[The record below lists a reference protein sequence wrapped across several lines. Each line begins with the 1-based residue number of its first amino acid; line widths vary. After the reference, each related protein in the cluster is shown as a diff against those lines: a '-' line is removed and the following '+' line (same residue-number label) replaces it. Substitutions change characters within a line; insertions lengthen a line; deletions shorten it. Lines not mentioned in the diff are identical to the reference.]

1 MGFDKFINFLGYNL
15 NQNTFEHI
23 NVKTNIKK
31 ILANHIMFDISFV
44 IYQALI
50 EIEDDVNNIIKIILS
65 LSFSIS
71 DSVLIEKKKK
81 KILEILS
88 INYWSNNIGPIE
100 NILDG
105 VNENEIIN
113 NFKNYLINNDIIDNI
128 IIDKIIYKIINWVN
142 SLHII
147 DLVLTINIIFD
158 GIPSYSKILEQRR
171 RRIKNFLESKNRK
184 LKFNDFIDNIENSYY
199 DYNEIN
205 FNYTKWL
212 NLRFSIDK
220 SFGPITPLIIK
231 IEEILKIKLSAYYPS
246 IKININSG
254 KNNGEA
260 DYKIFNEIY
269 KKNYLGDIVIHTIDS
284 DLIHQIIVQQNFFNL
299 IKKDILLSVVK
310 YNNKDNNYIQ
320 YIDGTNLNKNL
331 TTHYCTTNNILYCSP
346 LIIYDLALIFYF
358 FGNDH
363 LPQSFE
369 LGAEI
374 NLEYYSKV
382 HYKLFKNNTMI
393 KLDINNKVTFDLDN
407 FKLFMKELHNNNE
420 INKTKIL
427 LNRYFKFNYQ
437 LLYYLTDK
445 LNLTFEKIILLC
457 KKILFDDGKTK
468 QNLDEDDIRFK
479 LINKYEKLE
488 YPLNIN
494 NINNIEFN
502 LNMIKLLA
510 LLDITDEE
518 NNYCGLPLYIKQFF
532 FSDDKYE
539 NIYINFNEVIANDLI
554 KKYPI
559 IYDSITLD
567 SYINIAFPGYSGK
580 TTNNKII
587 SLIDD
592 NLNTE
597 MYLKKIYHLVT
608 TLFGDM
614 SFYNPN
620 NFTFFKGYQVPSLSS
635 IINYLD
641 SNINLP
647 LKWSNEILL
656 ETTTSDKYLNSFN
669 HHLIITPFIKNILD
683 KFKTNKIIF
692 FIKNINVENLWF
704 EDNNY
709 DFMFKDFDLDD
720 FINSWNYIL
729 KIMPSNIDSYFLIES
744 DHKLINYYF

>member
-1 MGFDKFINFLGYNL
+1 
-15 NQNTFEHI
+15 
-23 NVKTNIKK
+23 
-31 ILANHIMFDISFV
+31 
-44 IYQALI
+44 
-50 EIEDDVNNIIKIILS
+50 
-65 LSFSIS
+65 
-71 DSVLIEKKKK
+71 
-81 KILEILS
+81 
-88 INYWSNNIGPIE
+88 
-100 NILDG
+100 
-105 VNENEIIN
+105 
-113 NFKNYLINNDIIDNI
+113 
-128 IIDKIIYKIINWVN
+128 
-142 SLHII
+142 
-147 DLVLTINIIFD
+147 
-158 GIPSYSKILEQRR
+158 
-171 RRIKNFLESKNRK
+171 
-184 LKFNDFIDNIENSYY
+184 
-199 DYNEIN
+199 
-205 FNYTKWL
+205 
-212 NLRFSIDK
+212 
-220 SFGPITPLIIK
+220 
-231 IEEILKIKLSAYYPS
+231 
-246 IKININSG
+246 
-254 KNNGEA
+254 
-260 DYKIFNEIY
+260 
-269 KKNYLGDIVIHTIDS
+269 
-284 DLIHQIIVQQNFFNL
+284 
-299 IKKDILLSVVK
+299 
-310 YNNKDNNYIQ
+310 
-320 YIDGTNLNKNL
+320 
-331 TTHYCTTNNILYCSP
+331 
-346 LIIYDLALIFYF
+346 
-358 FGNDH
+358 
-363 LPQSFE
+363 
-369 LGAEI
+369 
-374 NLEYYSKV
+374 
-382 HYKLFKNNTMI
+382 MI